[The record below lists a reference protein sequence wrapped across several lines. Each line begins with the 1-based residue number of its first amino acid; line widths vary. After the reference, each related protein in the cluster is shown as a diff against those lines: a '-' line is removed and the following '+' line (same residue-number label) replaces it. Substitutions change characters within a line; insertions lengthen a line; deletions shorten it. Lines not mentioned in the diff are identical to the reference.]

1 MLPSPD
7 KVLRSLII
15 RSDLLFSEGWITL
28 KETLYGFVLALVVGL
43 PLAVA
48 IANSRPLNLMFYPL
62 LIALQSVPK
71 VALAPM
77 ILVWLGT
84 GLESKLA
91 IVWLVAFFP
100 IIVDTA
106 AGLRA
111 TPKELLELAHSLS
124 ASPLQIFLKVQ
135 LPAALPFVVTGAKV
149 AITLAVI
156 GAVIGEFVGS
166 SEGLGFLL
174 LSATSQLDTP
184 LAFAALFALS
194 LLGIFVYALVGA
206 GERMMAPWLP
216 PAPAAALKDE
226 TANGCMGSNGK
237 KRTTTAALQRRLDL
251 LHHAPTPCATRTR
264 SGRRRSSTAPWS
276 PRPMRRSRRR
286 SSRSISCPASISTRR
301 AISGLLQVGRTP
313 VHQALQRLELEGL
326 VEIMPR
332 KGVIVLP
339 DSISEIIKIL
349 ELARGGRSRA
359 RQGRGR
365 TRVRRRRQG
374 AAGARQRHQAHQER
388 SRHRRFHRL
397 RPCVPSQARGARG
410 KFRC

>member
-1 MLPSPD
+1 MRSRLISQTLYPLAGVALIIAVWVVACWIGNIPTVVLPAPD
-7 KVLRSLII
+7 KVLRAFIV
-15 RSDLLFSEGWITL
+15 RGDLLLSEGWVTL
-28 KETLYGFVLALVVGL
+28 KETLYGFLLALAVGL

-48 IANSRPLNLMFYPL
+48 VANSRPLNLMFYPL

-111 TPKELLELAHSLS
+111 TPKELLELARSLN
-124 ASPLQIFLKVQ
+124 ASSWQVFLKVQ

-156 GAVIGEFVGS
+156 GAVIGEFIGS

-194 LLGIFVYALVGA
+194 VLGIFVYALVGL
-206 GERMMAPWLP
+206 GERMMAAWLP
-216 PAPAAALKDE
+216 PPAE
-226 TANGCMGSNGK
+226 
-237 KRTTTAALQRRLDL
+237 
-251 LHHAPTPCATRTR
+251 
-264 SGRRRSSTAPWS
+264 
-276 PRPMRRSRRR
+276 
-286 SSRSISCPASISTRR
+286 
-301 AISGLLQVGRTP
+301 
-313 VHQALQRLELEGL
+313 
-326 VEIMPR
+326 
-332 KGVIVLP
+332 
-339 DSISEIIKIL
+339 
-349 ELARGGRSRA
+349 
-359 RQGRGR
+359 
-365 TRVRRRRQG
+365 
-374 AAGARQRHQAHQER
+374 RH
-388 SRHRRFHRL
+388 
-397 RPCVPSQARGARG
+397 
-410 KFRC
+410 